1 MLVLLTKSEEIHI
14 PLQAEGQ
21 VCARGE
27 GRGAPRGAT
36 ARRSSAGTAWLLG
49 ALVHLGPSF
58 FLAPSFDQML
68 HGVAGTPYDV

>member
-14 PLQAEGQ
+14 PLQAEAS
-21 VCARGE
+21 VCAGGGTRT
-27 GRGAPRGAT
+27 GRD
-36 ARRSSAGTAWLLG
+36 RSSAGTAWLLG